1 MGDSMSTIINATT
14 TNGVVIQP
22 DNSGSLVLQT
32 NSGTTALT
40 ISTAQNATFAGT
52 VTLPTGTIYPI
63 VPSTAVAS
71 TSGTS
76 IDFTSIPSW
85 VERITIMFQ
94 GVSTNGSSITQI
106 QLGTSGGIVTSSYLG
121 SGFIAADANTPAIV
135 NMSSGFLTSGFGA
148 AGYVRH
154 GSIVISNITG
164 NSWVAH
170 GITGQSDSTRI
181 NMCGGSISLSGTLDR
196 VRITTVN
203 GTDTFDAG
211 SINILYE

>member
-1 MGDSMSTIINATT
+1 MSTIINATT

-32 NSGTTALT
+32 NNGTTALT

-121 SGFIAADANTPAIV
+121 SGLIAADANTPAIV

-148 AGYVRH
+148 AGYIRH

>member
-1 MGDSMSTIINATT
+1 MSTIINATT

-32 NSGTTALT
+32 NNGTTALT

-76 IDFTSIPSW
+76 IDFTGIPSW

-121 SGFIAADANTPAIV
+121 SGLIAADANTPAIV

-148 AGYVRH
+148 AGYIRH

-181 NMCGGSISLSGTLDR
+181 NMCGGSISLSGALDR

>member
-22 DNSGSLVLQT
+22 DNSGSLELQT

-52 VTLPTGTIYPI
+52 VTLPTGTLYPL
-63 VPSTAVAS
+63 VSGTEVAS

-76 IDFTSIPSW
+76 IDFTGIPSW
-85 VERITIMFQ
+85 VKQITVMFS
-94 GVSTNGSSITQI
+94 GVSTSGSSDWLI
-106 QLGTSGGIVTSSYLG
+106 QLGDAGGIETTGYLG
-121 SGFIAADANTPAIV
+121 TG
-135 NMSSGFLTSGFGA
+135 TSIQAGTGETLYTAGFGIRSGSA
-148 AGYVRH
+148 ANICH
-154 GSIVISNITG
+154 GAVIISQLNASSNA
-164 NSWVAH
+164 WVAQ
-170 GITGQSDSTRI
+170 GVLGQSNVARTLLT
-181 NMCGGSISLSGTLDR
+181 GGGKPLSATLDR
-196 VRITTVN
+196 IRITTVN

>member
-1 MGDSMSTIINATT
+1 MSSIINATT

-40 ISTAQNATFAGT
+40 ISTAQNATFTGT
-52 VTLPTGTIYPI
+52 VTLPTGTIYPL
-63 VPSTAVAS
+63 VSGTSVAS

-85 VERITIMFQ
+85 AKRITVMFS
-94 GVSTNGSSITQI
+94 GVSTNGSSIPMV
-106 QLGTSGGIVTSSYLG
+106 QLGAGSVDATSYTAMAASINTTNNTTRGNTNSTGFTISGSNTAAADVH
-121 SGFIAADANTPAIV
+121 SGFITFSLFGSNVWTC
-135 NMSSGFLTSGFGA
+135 SGNV
-148 AGYVRH
+148 YN
-154 GSIVISNITG
+154 SNG
-164 NSWVAH
+164 PNLS
-170 GITGQSDSTRI
+170 
-181 NMCGGSISLSGTLDR
+181 SISGVKTLSSTLDR

-203 GTDTFDAG
+203 GTDAFDAG

>member
-1 MGDSMSTIINATT
+1 MSTIINATT
-14 TNGVVIQP
+14 TNGVVIEP

-32 NSGTTALT
+32 NNGTTALT

-76 IDFTSIPSW
+76 IDFTGIPSW

-148 AGYVRH
+148 AGYIRH